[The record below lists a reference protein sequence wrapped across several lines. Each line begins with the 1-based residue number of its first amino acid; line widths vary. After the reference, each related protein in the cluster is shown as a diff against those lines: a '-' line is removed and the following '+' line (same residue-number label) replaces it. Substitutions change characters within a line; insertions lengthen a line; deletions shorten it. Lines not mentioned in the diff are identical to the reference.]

1 MTIKDLTEHLL
12 LSPHEKASSTE
23 KTMGYWHYDD
33 KTKSFELSEDLK
45 HTFHIS
51 DDKPSWMTLIHED
64 DLDDLR
70 LKFNYAINENK
81 PFSAR
86 LRLRHKQSII
96 WVSIQSRID
105 SQDDVF
111 LGFYGSIYDITHEI
125 FTELEDESKIKS
137 LENIIS
143 SLTQEKDQIL
153 YQSDK
158 QNAFKSS
165 FLSTMSHELRT
176 PMNAMMGFLKLLD
189 ETDLNDVQKE
199 YVSRLHDASTHLLS
213 MMNNILDLSKMEAGK
228 MVLEKN
234 RFKMDKLISDVKTLL
249 EKNAEMK
256 HLYLDI
262 ETINCP
268 PSLIGDSLRI
278 KQILINLI
286 NNAIK
291 FTDMGGISL
300 VISSEMMDETH
311 HMVSFKVSDT
321 GIGMTAEQ
329 QSRLFREF
337 EQADLSTT
345 RHYGGTGLG
354 LSISKKLADLMQGE
368 ITVQSKLNEGTTFTL
383 LIPLLLDDDIEDD
396 QEEEHQIAPTF
407 KPQAHILVAED
418 HILSQKLTEHMLT
431 QLDVHVK
438 IVENG
443 EKAIQAMKDD
453 AYDLVFLD
461 MNMPV
466 IDGIKAAK
474 AIRRFNAKTPLI
486 ALTAN
491 QYAED
496 RSRCL
501 LAGMNDILVKPIDK
515 NMLIDMLS
523 KWLPE

>member
-1 MTIKDLTEHLL
+1 M
-12 LSPHEKASSTE
+12 
-23 KTMGYWHYDD
+23 
-33 KTKSFELSEDLK
+33 
-45 HTFHIS
+45 
-51 DDKPSWMTLIHED
+51 
-64 DLDDLR
+64 
-70 LKFNYAINENK
+70 
-81 PFSAR
+81 
-86 LRLRHKQSII
+86 
-96 WVSIQSRID
+96 
-105 SQDDVF
+105 
-111 LGFYGSIYDITHEI
+111 
-125 FTELEDESKIKS
+125 
-137 LENIIS
+137 
-143 SLTQEKDQIL
+143 
-153 YQSDK
+153 
-158 QNAFKSS
+158 
-165 FLSTMSHELRT
+165 
-176 PMNAMMGFLKLLD
+176 
-189 ETDLNDVQKE
+189 
-199 YVSRLHDASTHLLS
+199 
-213 MMNNILDLSKMEAGK
+213 
-228 MVLEKN
+228 
-234 RFKMDKLISDVKTLL
+234 
-249 EKNAEMK
+249 
-256 HLYLDI
+256 
-262 ETINCP
+262 
-268 PSLIGDSLRI
+268 RI

-291 FTDMGGISL
+291 FTDIGGISL
-300 VISSEMMDETH
+300 VISSDMIDETH

-337 EQADLSTT
+337 EQADLSTS

-354 LSISKKLADLMQGE
+354 LSISKKLADLMQGK
-368 ITVQSKLNEGTTFTL
+368 ITVESKLNEGTTFTL
-383 LIPLLLDDDIEDD
+383 SIPLLLDDDIEDD
-396 QEEEHQIAPTF
+396 QDEQDQITPTF
-407 KPQAHILVAED
+407 KPHSHILVAED
-418 HILSQKLTEHMLT
+418 HILSQKLTERMLT

>member
-33 KTKSFELSEDLK
+33 KTKSFELSEVLK

-96 WVSIQSRID
+96 WVDVQSRID
-105 SQDDVF
+105 SLHDVF
-111 LGFYGSIYDITHEI
+111 LGFYGSIYNITSDILN
-125 FTELEDESKIKS
+125 ELEDESKIRS
-137 LENIIS
+137 LEKTIL
-143 SLTQEKDQIL
+143 SLTQEKDAIL

-158 QNAFKSS
+158 QNAIKSS

-176 PMNAMMGFLKLLD
+176 PMNAMLGFLKLLD

-199 YVSRLHDASTHLLS
+199 YVSRIHDASSHLLTI
-213 MMNNILDLSKMEAGK
+213 MNDILDLSKMEAGK

-268 PSLIGDSLRI
+268 PTLIGDIMRI

-300 VISSEMMDETH
+300 VISSDMIDETH

-337 EQADLSTT
+337 EQADLSTS

-354 LSISKKLADLMQGE
+354 LSISKKLANLMQGK
-368 ITVQSKLNEGTTFTL
+368 ITVESKLNEGTTFTL
-383 LIPLLLDDDIEDD
+383 SIPLLLDDDIEDD
-396 QEEEHQIAPTF
+396 QDEQDQITPTF
-407 KPQAHILVAED
+407 KPHSHILVAED
-418 HILSQKLTEHMLT
+418 HILSQKLTERMLT

-474 AIRRFNAKTPLI
+474 AIRRFNTKTPLI